1 MTALSATSAAVA
13 TAATRRA
20 SSAPTNARS
29 SAKSTRIASIVIL
42 GGGPIGLVCA
52 LLLARQ
58 GFSSQLVDARP
69 LEALQ
74 RDRRLLALSR
84 GTLQV
89 LESLLGPSFV
99 PMAPIERV
107 HVSSCGDW
115 GATHLGA
122 QDFSGVV
129 LGVTVWY
136 ADLVA
141 ALARAVAQQARIVVQ
156 RPRRAI
162 EIRQSIDHI
171 GVALDDGSLL
181 QGSLAI
187 DAEGSP
193 PHLRQARHCALLADL
208 DFARPWP
215 TGDAIE
221 RFTRDGP
228 LALLPL
234 PAQVSAAGHLV
245 ERTEPNTRVSMIWCL
260 PAPLAQTRKDMAQ
273 DELLECIGRTL
284 GPRIGAPKAIGER
297 SMFALHTHRLGRICE
312 HRLVHLGNAAQSLHP
327 VAGQGFNLGI
337 RDCVSLVE
345 SLVDTRALEGDDTLS
360 ALQRYGARRRLDRL
374 IVPSLT
380 NALPRIFSS
389 SAPPIVLARSTVL
402 TALDLVPGLR
412 RGFARLLMFGA
423 PR

>member
-1 MTALSATSAAVA
+1 MTALSASSATVA
-13 TAATRRA
+13 AAATRAAPFARVNVCTGAA
-20 SSAPTNARS
+20 SSQIAPF
-29 SAKSTRIASIVIL
+29 VIL

-58 GFSSQLVDARP
+58 GFRSQLVDARP

-122 QDFSGVV
+122 QDFGGVG
-129 LGVTVWY
+129 LGATVWY

-141 ALARAVAQQARIVVQ
+141 ALASATARQGHILVL
-156 RPRRAI
+156 RPRRALD
-162 EIRQSIDHI
+162 IRQGIDHVR
-171 GVALDDGSLL
+171 VALDDGSLL

-193 PHLRQARHCALLADL
+193 PPIRQPRFCALLADL
-208 DFARPWP
+208 DFAQQWP
-215 TGDAIE
+215 VGDAIE

-234 PAQVSAAGHLV
+234 PAQAPAAGHLS
-245 ERTEPNTRVSMIWCL
+245 ERTTTNTRMSMIWCL
-260 PAPLAQTRKDMAQ
+260 SASLAQARKQMAQ
-273 DELLECIGRTL
+273 SELLECIGRTL
-284 GPRIGAPKAIGER
+284 GPRIGAPAAIGEC
-297 SMFALHTHRLGRICE
+297 SMFALHTHRLRRICE

-337 RDCVSLVE
+337 RDCVGLVE
-345 SLVDTRALEGDDTLS
+345 SLVDARALEGGD
-360 ALQRYGARRRLDRL
+360 ALVALEKYSARRRLDRT
-374 IVPSLT
+374 IFPSLT
-380 NALPRIFSS
+380 SALPRIFSS
-389 SAPPIVLARSTVL
+389 TAAPVALARSTVL
-402 TALDLVPGLR
+402 VALDLVPGLR
-412 RGFARLLMFGA
+412 RRFTRLLMFGA